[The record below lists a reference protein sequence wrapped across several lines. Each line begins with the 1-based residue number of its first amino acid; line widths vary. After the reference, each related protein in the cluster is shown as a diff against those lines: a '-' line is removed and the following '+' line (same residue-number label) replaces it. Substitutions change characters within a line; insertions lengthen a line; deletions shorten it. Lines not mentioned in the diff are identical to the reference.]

1 MNVCMYY
8 IVIEQQ
14 TILLSVISSTYALYA
29 SNSDVVQAGAN
40 NFKEEVLKH
49 NGVVIVEFF
58 APWFENN

>member
-1 MNVCMYY
+1 M
-8 IVIEQQ
+8 EQQ
-14 TILLSVISSTYALYA
+14 TILLFVISSTYALYA